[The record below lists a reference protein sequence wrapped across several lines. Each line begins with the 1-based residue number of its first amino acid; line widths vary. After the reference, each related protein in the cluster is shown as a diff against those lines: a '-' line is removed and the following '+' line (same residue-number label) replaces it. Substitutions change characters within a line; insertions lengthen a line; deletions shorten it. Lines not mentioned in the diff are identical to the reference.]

1 MIMQVLNRY
10 IKLYTLLFLV
20 FLMGTSVKA
29 HEVRPALLE
38 VKELS
43 QGVYDVMFKIPA
55 IGNQVIKLSLV
66 FPNNFEPI
74 GPAGPILK
82 PGALVTRFTLK
93 STAGESLFGKQIFF
107 EGLSS
112 LQIDVLVNMEFA
124 DGSTISGIV
133 QPKSPI
139 FKVPERGST
148 AQVAGSYFQMGVF
161 HILSGTDHLL
171 FVFALMLIV
180 VNYKKLLKTITAFT
194 LAHSITLALAA
205 LGIVNIP
212 SAPTEA
218 IIALSI
224 VFLSLEIIN
233 VKKGRPS
240 ITAKYP
246 WSIAMIF
253 GLFHGLGFAGA
264 LSEIGLPPHEIPI
277 ALLMFNLGVEAGQI
291 LFLGV
296 AILVKIIIAKLSIKW
311 PEWSWKLLPYTI
323 GSLSAFWVIQRALS
337 MI

>member
-1 MIMQVLNRY
+1 
-10 IKLYTLLFLV
+10 
-20 FLMGTSVKA
+20 MGTSIKA

-43 QGVYDVMFKIPA
+43 PGVYDIMFKIPA
-55 IGNQVIKLSLV
+55 IGNQVIKLSTK
-66 FPNNFEPI
+66 FPDNFVPI
-74 GPAGPILK
+74 GPVIPILK
-82 PGALVTRFTLK
+82 PGALVSRFTLK
-93 STAGESLFGKQIFF
+93 STVGESLFGKEIFF
-107 EGLSS
+107 EGLTS
-112 LQIDVLVNMEFA
+112 LQIDVLVTMEFA

-139 FKVPERGST
+139 FKVPDRGST
-148 AQVAGSYFQMGVF
+148 SQVAGSYFQMGVF

-205 LGIVNIP
+205 LGIVNVP

-240 ITAKYP
+240 ITEKHP

-277 ALLMFNLGVEAGQI
+277 ALLTFNLGVEAGQI
-291 LFLGV
+291 MFLAV
-296 AILVKIIIAKLSIKW
+296 ALLAKVLISKLSIPL
-311 PEWSWKLLPYTI
+311 PEWSWKVLPYAI
-323 GSLSAFWVIQRALS
+323 GSLAAFWVVQRTLS
-337 MI
+337 FL

>member
-1 MIMQVLNRY
+1 
-10 IKLYTLLFLV
+10 
-20 FLMGTSVKA
+20 MGTSIKA

-43 QGVYDVMFKIPA
+43 PGVYDIMFKIPA
-55 IGNQVIKLSLV
+55 IGNQVIKLSTK
-66 FPNNFEPI
+66 FPDNFEPI
-74 GPAGPILK
+74 GPVIPILK
-82 PGALVTRFTLK
+82 PGALVSRFTLK
-93 STAGESLFGKQIFF
+93 STAGESLFGKEIFF
-107 EGLSS
+107 EGLTS
-112 LQIDVLVNMEFA
+112 LQIDVLVTMEFA

-139 FKVPERGST
+139 FKVPDRGST
-148 AQVAGSYFQMGVF
+148 SQVAGSYFQMGVF

-180 VNYKKLLKTITAFT
+180 INYKKLLKTITAFT

-205 LGIVNIP
+205 LGIVNVP

-233 VKKGRPS
+233 VKKGLPS

-291 LFLGV
+291 MFLAV
-296 AILVKIIIAKLSIKW
+296 ALLAKVLILKLSIPW
-311 PEWSWKLLPYTI
+311 PEWSWKVLPYAI
-323 GSLSAFWVIQRALS
+323 GSLAAFWVLQRTLS
-337 MI
+337 FL